1 MTTKRSQGPSCK
13 DGVQTGS
20 ETLVQYSVAA
30 VAPTFFL
37 EKVAASPAPSVPLPK
52 ELPRLGYFILCCPI
66 QPSFQR
72 PQPCQCRAC
81 TKGLFDFLFVFICQQ
96 RGRGQERKSFWVLK
110 FLFGLFHSRSWLP
123 GTPVRVGGLVAGQR
137 VPEAMGEGVRPR
149 MFIPQDK
156 ADRLF
161 IRRGEAQGWQGACG
175 SLRLG

>member
-1 MTTKRSQGPSCK
+1 MTTKRSQGSSCK

-20 ETLVQYSVAA
+20 ETLVQCSVAA
-30 VAPTFFL
+30 VALTFFL

-123 GTPVRVGGLVAGQR
+123 GTNSCLSWGLGGWAEGARSHGRRCTVQNVHPAGQ
-137 VPEAMGEGVRPR
+137 G
-149 MFIPQDK
+149 
-156 ADRLF
+156 
-161 IRRGEAQGWQGACG
+161 
-175 SLRLG
+175 